1 MRKRNSRRNLEIAA
15 TICCFWLVGLF
26 WGARTNA
33 QLAGATLSGVVSDAS
48 GGPVPS
54 ANLSIKNTATGVVR
68 DVTTDADGLY
78 SAPNL
83 LPGNYEVTVTAKGF
97 STFVQKS
104 LTLTVGA
111 EQALNVSLKVGELS
125 QRVEVEAAPPAV
137 DTTSS
142 TLSGTVEQQAVV
154 DLPLNGRDWTQLA
167 TLQPGVL
174 SVRAQASTN
183 STANRGNRGFGD
195 ELADSGH
202 RPNEN
207 TYRIDGININD
218 YSNGAPGSTLGAN
231 LGVDAVQ
238 EFNVVTTN
246 YSAEYGR
253 TSGAVINAISRSGT
267 NQFHGTGY
275 FFDRDKLFDARNF
288 FDPAQ
293 IPPFHRTQFG
303 ASAGGPII
311 KEKTFIFGDYEG
323 VRQAQSLSFSDIVPT
338 QATRSGQ
345 LSTGAVTVDQ
355 KVVPY
360 LALWPLPNAGANPA
374 NPNTGIFLTGG
385 LKVINEN
392 YVTTRVD
399 HKFSEKDSLSG
410 SYFFDNAPQTI
421 PDSLDNFTAQIFT
434 RRQMFGLTENHIFS
448 AALADVARLGFN
460 RVVGLVQQPGT
471 AINKAA
477 GDTSLG
483 ILPGLDAPLIGV
495 SGITSAGGL
504 GDASFFGHHYNS
516 FQGYDDLFWTRGK
529 QTLKFGFA
537 VERMQ
542 YDVLSK
548 VRQNG
553 NFNFSS
559 LANFLTNQPLNV
571 LLLSPNLRNEVGS
584 RDTLFGGYFQDDFRW
599 LSNLTLNLGLRYEV
613 LTDPSEA
620 HNRFGLLNSFFGTAV
635 AGQTCPLPI
644 ASTSLQGCT
653 VPVGSMWKTN
663 PTTRNF
669 DPRVGFSYDP
679 FKDGKTAIR
688 GGFGIFDVLPL
699 PYVYTIGDSLTLPF
713 SLQVSA
719 SNLPQGSF
727 PTGVLSIIPFTA
739 AGAGTRWVDPNPH
752 RSYAMNWN
760 LNIQRSLTSRITAQ
774 IGYVGSHALHDP
786 FTTDDSNMVIPT
798 MTSAGLLWPLSGQLA
813 NPNSGFIRPIFFD
826 DTAKYNGLQTQLQVR
841 DFHGL
846 QSQLAYTWG
855 KCLDDGSGAQLGDPY
870 QNSLTSLMFFT
881 RLNRHGPCDF
891 DIRQNFSFNYL
902 YSIPGPKGNSAMAY
916 VGSGW
921 QVGGIITA
929 STGVPFTLVQ
939 AGDPLGQNSSDPL
952 AFPSR
957 VPGCNPYNA
966 NWRQDPIHASYI
978 NANCFI
984 YPSAPASFAAQCAP
998 PVKGGSNVFSPDG
1011 TQVLCPNLLGD
1022 AGRNQLVGP
1031 NLVDV
1036 DFSILKNTRIPRIS
1050 ETFNVQLR
1058 FEFFNIFNRAN
1069 FQAPVDN
1076 LSFGGFGTLTGGAF
1090 NSVQPGSGGIIDS
1103 TTTTSRQI
1111 QLGIKLIW

>member
-1 MRKRNSRRNLEIAA
+1 MSREKRNKRGLGILSCAIFFCALLVF
-15 TICCFWLVGLF
+15 TIP
-26 WGARTNA
+26 AHA
-33 QLAGATLSGVVSDAS
+33 QLAGANLSGVVTDESGSAVAS
-48 GGPVPS
+48 AKV
-54 ANLSIKNTATGVVR
+54 SIKNLATGDIR
-68 DVTTDADGLY
+68 EVTTNTDGLY

-97 STFVQKS
+97 QTLVQKGI
-104 LTLTVGA
+104 TLTVGSQ
-111 EQALNVSLKVGELS
+111 QALNLSLKVGELAQTVTVS
-125 QRVEVEAAPPAV
+125 EAPPSV

-142 TLSGTVEQQAVV
+142 TLSGTVEQQTVV

-246 YSAEYGR
+246 YTAEYGR
-253 TSGAVINAISRSGT
+253 TSGAVINAITRSGT

-275 FFDRDKLFDARNF
+275 FFDRDKIFDARNF

-311 KEKTFIFGDYEG
+311 KDKTFIFGDYEG

-338 QATRSGQ
+338 QAARSGQ
-345 LSTGAVTVDQ
+345 LSTGTVTVDP
-355 KVVPY
+355 KVAPY
-360 LALWPLPNAGANPA
+360 LALWPLPNAGSNGPD
-374 NPNTGIFLTGG
+374 TGIFLTGG

-392 YVTTRVD
+392 YVTARVD
-399 HKFSEKDSLSG
+399 HKVSEKDSLNG

-448 AALADVARLGFN
+448 SALVNTARLGFN

-495 SGITSAGGL
+495 TGITSAGGL

-529 QTLKFGFA
+529 HALKFGLA

-548 VRQNG
+548 VRGNG

-571 LLLSPNLRNEVGS
+571 LLLSPSIRNEVGS
-584 RDTLFGGYFQDDFRW
+584 RDTLFGGYFQDDFRL
-599 LSNLTLNLGLRYEV
+599 LSNLTLNLGLRYEM

-620 HNRFGLLNSFFGTAV
+620 HNKFGLLNSFYGTAV

-644 ASTSLQGCT
+644 AATSLVGCT
-653 VPVGSMWKTN
+653 VPVSNMWKTN

-669 DPRVGFSYDP
+669 DPRIGFSYDP

-727 PTGVLSIIPFTA
+727 PKGVLSIIPFTA

-760 LNIQRSLTSRITAQ
+760 LNIQRSITSKISAQ
-774 IGYVGSHALHDP
+774 VGYVGSHTLHDP

-798 MTSAGLLWPLSGQLA
+798 ATSAGLLWPLNGQLA
-813 NPNSGFIRPIFFD
+813 NPNAGFIRPIFFD
-826 DTAKYNGLQTQLQVR
+826 DTSKYNGLQTQLQVR
-841 DFHGL
+841 DFHGW

-870 QNSLTSLMFFT
+870 TNSLTSLMFFT

-891 DIRQNFSFNYL
+891 DIRQNFSLNYL
-902 YSIPGPKGNSAMAY
+902 YSIPGPKGDSAAAY
-916 VGSGW
+916 IAGGW
-921 QVGGIITA
+921 QIGGIITA

-957 VPGCNPYNA
+957 IAGCDPYNA
-966 NWRQDPIHASYI
+966 NWRQDPIRASYI
-978 NANCFI
+978 NANCFV

-998 PVKGGSNVFSPDG
+998 PTKGGKNVFSSDG
-1011 TQVLCPNLLGD
+1011 TQVLCPNLLGN

-1036 DFSILKNTRIPRIS
+1036 DFAILKNTHVPRIS

-1076 LSFGGFGTLTGGAF
+1076 LSFGGFGSLTGGAF
-1090 NSVQPGSGGIIDS
+1090 NSVQPGSGGVIDS